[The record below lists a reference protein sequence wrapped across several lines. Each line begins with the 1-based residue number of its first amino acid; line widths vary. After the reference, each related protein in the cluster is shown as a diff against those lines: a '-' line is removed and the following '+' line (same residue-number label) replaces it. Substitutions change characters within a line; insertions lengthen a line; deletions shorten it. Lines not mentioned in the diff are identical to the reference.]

1 MQVSL
6 LNSPKLGGSSITP
19 TDAYQEEV
27 QELFT
32 PNMFYQEDTAELLEI
47 ESISKYNS
55 CPKCRQKM
63 EYSDTQMTLQ
73 CVCGDTMKE
82 KILTLNWVK
91 PFI

>member
-1 MQVSL
+1 M
-6 LNSPKLGGSSITP
+6 GGSLITP

-32 PNMFYQEDTAELLEI
+32 SDMFYQEDTAELLEI
-47 ESISKYNS
+47 ENVSKYNS
-55 CPKCRQKM
+55 RPKCRQKM

-82 KILTLNWVK
+82 KILTLNRVK
-91 PFI
+91 LFV